1 MFYSLQ
7 EVAGRLNKTE
17 DEVKEI
23 VQQGRLREFRD
34 GPNLLFKIDEVE
46 ALLSDTSIMGVGKK
60 QKPAGEEIILSPE
73 AEGKS
78 PDEDTMVDG
87 AGIDVLEETE
97 SEFKLADDT
106 KGQTKSGSGEASL
119 EEIEEDVNLDTFGSG
134 SGLLDLSLQA
144 DDTSLGGILDEIYTS
159 EGGGAKAADAKAATG
174 TGGGTA
180 MAAEA
185 DVEQVVAGEIPAAAE
200 ISAAEPVMA
209 VPAYQAYV
217 EPAPDAASNFYGIM
231 LLLAFLT
238 TVYAT
243 IVAVAGLGGFM
254 PSALQQIQ
262 NLVWYIMGGAAGAAL
277 VLWGM
282 TFMVGKSSGPKA
294 EKKPKEKKEKKP
306 KEKKT
311 KELKNEAAKP
321 APNAGK

>member
-17 DEVKEI
+17 DEIREIVKE
-23 VQQGRLREFRD
+23 GRLREFRD

-46 ALLSDTSIMGVGKK
+46 SLLSDTTAMGIVKK
-60 QKPAGEEIILSPE
+60 QKSGEEEIILAPE

-78 PDEDTMVDG
+78 ADEDTMLEG

-106 KGQTKSGSGEASL
+106 KGETKSGSGEATL

-144 DDTSLGGILDEIYTS
+144 DDTSLGGILDEIYTA
-159 EGGGAKAADAKAATG
+159 EGGEAKEAETAAASG
-174 TGGGTA
+174 TGI
-180 MAAEA
+180 AAEA
-185 DVEQVVAGEIPAAAE
+185 EVEQIVSEEIPVAGAP
-200 ISAAEPVMA
+200 SAEPVMA

-217 EPAPDAASNFYGIM
+217 EPPPDAASNLYGIM

-238 TVYAT
+238 TVYT
-243 IVAVAGLGGFM
+243 IIVATAGLSGFM
-254 PSALQQIQ
+254 PEVLRQIQ
-262 NLVWYIMGGAAGAAL
+262 KLVWYIMGGVAGAAI
-277 VLWGM
+277 VVWGM

-294 EKKPKEKKEKKP
+294 EKKPKEKKPK
-306 KEKKT
+306 KEKKA
-311 KELKNEAAKP
+311 KEAKAEAEKP
-321 APNAGK
+321 AADTAK